1 MTMRGHRAERRFLCA
16 LVFLAAL
23 CSAVVASATRS
34 LADANE
40 VRRTQARRL
49 AELVERPEVGAE
61 GAIQGVDELF
71 GRRLLRV
78 NTELGPAVVFAG
90 RGSGGRS

>member
-1 MTMRGHRAERRFLCA
+1 MTLRGHRAERRFLCA

-23 CSAVVASATRS
+23 CSAVVAVGTNE
-34 LADANE
+34 LAQANDSK
-40 VRRTQARRL
+40 RAQAKKL
-49 AELVERPEVGAE
+49 AELVERPEAGAE
-61 GAIQGVDELF
+61 GAIEGLDDLF

-90 RGSGGRS
+90 RATGGRS